1 MHSRKSTRTLLKV
14 SSFAQLYFD
23 CAEIPDIFEELLPYF
38 STSSLETCFAV
49 VGLLNLLLPTSPP
62 TSESKWQA
70 AYFLPTVFHLWSLVN
85 RSKTMDLQF
94 LDLLSRL
101 ARDSLPCERLGFSP
115 WGMFTEEQAS
125 FVFTAILRLLEI
137 PVSQVTS
144 PYSPTVDICKG
155 LAAILERDQRKY
167 PASHHVARWIVMSL
181 SPVCLDEPNS
191 LLAKLEGLVQ
201 AIETFYHPSNT
212 GGWTK
217 NLSQL
222 IFYLADFFVMR
233 WNRERSG
240 EMDVPRERQLNEAV
254 KRRFVLCLR
263 EVTFLG
269 IFAKSSTAI
278 SYSLS
283 TLQSLA
289 ILEPKLILPGA
300 LQRIYPSM
308 RGLVEVHRTTSS
320 IRALHELTRIM
331 TKTKGF
337 RCHVTSLLGLALPG
351 IDANDLDKTMHTLSF
366 MQAVFYEIPMIDLT
380 KSSAPNAPGESGL
393 DGMLAAEWVTN
404 QIERLDVAGVDIEID
419 YDTELSDEEESAI
432 VRSSTAEFRTFVTSF
447 LDSVFNMLRNLPD
460 ASRVK
465 NGSPEENIAN
475 TLPAT
480 FTPLFSTMSPEL
492 YELTLQKIVDFVSKH
507 VVYQAR
513 DSMAFICSCLTKVDP
528 KKSLSLLIPILA
540 RNIKS
545 EIEDNGAGSTRTTG
559 SEVLPRDKALVWN
572 ISLLSMSLVHVGSA
586 LVDFAEDILDIAQYM
601 HQRTRGIP
609 STHASNFIH
618 HVLLTLT
625 MTYTADHSLFEESD
639 LASGVT
645 PGHWAKSIDPHRL
658 SIKWHYPDDREIEFA
673 IKIFQTFGQ
682 KGLQRLEELTSNQ
695 SPIKLDGSGKEWSD
709 EVSRILVMLRL
720 MLSGIS
726 VLFDPRHDIGIAPE
740 TVPTLDGVLDQVM
753 TNGEDEQDGP
763 TDADYG
769 ATEDED
775 VKPTFQYPT
784 GYQLVAGDP
793 NYVALH
799 GLRTRIG
806 EVLHRIHQFLSEK
819 QQDDVTSFNALYTA
833 YRTWFTDV
841 GFERSAHVLDRVTRL
856 FISDIGPFKIS
867 GLRKEYP
874 RPLLVR
880 RANVYHLQRLRHNA
894 SPRHKTELDKT
905 LLLDLVQSSVSLYTE
920 IRRTAQT
927 AIESTMKV
935 MIGARPVVIPP
946 LLEHFA
952 SAVKTSDF
960 PRIKGAIYS
969 LLFGSLTK
977 PVSRDWRYTPS
988 LIKSYVDVMDIDKLS
1003 VQKAAGGAALQV
1015 MDMTR
1020 QTSKMVILDKDT
1032 VGQLAPESSEEAHAE
1047 DKVSK
1052 RRLMIRNR
1060 HDFVRR
1066 RRTELS
1072 NELANIAK
1080 NAHWKKESRT
1090 ATLVIGLSLRFDD
1103 ISSPAMIDLVVTRSV
1118 DNHPSLRSI
1127 YNSALIGLFTYVD
1140 MRAISDHKYE
1150 NYLLDKQ
1157 KVPSFVKTVPERFQ
1171 PEWNER
1177 FLSMFAKPEAKMY
1190 IDDDHPGWLV
1200 WGRKMPA
1207 FDASKTALLEYDDV
1221 ESQVREQI
1229 GALLDRDWFSKYF
1242 GFMKQEPRDANADR
1256 FRMTNVMALTAAFN
1270 YIFTNVAACSF
1281 DDIKELVQGIFQDGS
1296 DKHQHRAT
1304 AEILASLISV
1314 ATPLDET
1321 RKSEIWS
1328 YVFPIVRNIFEDG
1341 LTPENSSY
1349 WNTFLDV
1356 TIQNRDPRRSWPLI
1370 EWLAGFRLDM
1380 SSNAAFKESSKI
1392 TLLEHCILG
1401 LGWHFRLDQPILDDF
1416 LSHLDHPYKSVRGV
1430 IGQTIACIYRVQYHE
1445 SSRSVES
1452 LMDEQSQVSSTG
1464 SRPYQETPEFS
1475 ATIESVFSQV
1485 EKWRQERKPG
1495 QQTASP
1501 YTSAGKTI
1509 LTWLESTLTSFE
1521 CIQLI
1526 PFFPKHFL
1534 EAFLHMMDI
1543 KEDPELQSHAYSVF
1557 RHLGNIPY
1565 RVGEEEPFVEAC
1577 IQIGRH
1583 AASWHQRLRIMINI
1597 QAIYFR
1603 HLFLMPR
1610 SRQQQLFDCISAMLE
1625 DSQLEVRVG
1634 AGTTLSGMIRCSPV
1648 ALRVAVIDG
1657 LITRFSDTLRKYPAP
1672 SRQSQQQKLLARRAN
1687 PAPDDDS
1694 RAATPSSSPESSRLT
1709 IVRHA
1714 AVLGLG
1720 ALVQAFPY
1728 VSPPP
1733 KWMPEVLTTLA
1744 TKAASDPGVAGKSAK
1759 GVVSDFKKTRQDTWH
1774 IDVKVCFFLWVGGE
1788 KASKANHQPR
1798 YRRSNQS
1805 S

>member
-1 MHSRKSTRTLLKV
+1 
-14 SSFAQLYFD
+14 
-23 CAEIPDIFEELLPYF
+23 
-38 STSSLETCFAV
+38 
-49 VGLLNLLLPTSPP
+49 
-62 TSESKWQA
+62 
-70 AYFLPTVFHLWSLVN
+70 
-85 RSKTMDLQF
+85 MDLQF
-94 LDLLSRL
+94 LDIFSRI
-101 ARDSLPCERLGFSP
+101 ARDSLPCEHLEFGP
-115 WGMFTEEQAS
+115 WGIFTEDQAS
-125 FVFTAILRLLEI
+125 FIFTAILRLLEI

-144 PYSPTVDICKG
+144 PYSPAVDIWKG

-167 PASHHVARWIVMSL
+167 PPSHHVARWIVMSF
-181 SPVCLDEPNS
+181 SPACVDEPNS
-191 LLAKLEGLVQ
+191 VLARLEGLVQ

-240 EMDVPRERQLNEAV
+240 EMDVLPERRLNETV
-254 KRRFVLCLR
+254 KRRFVTCLLD
-263 EVTFLG
+263 VTFLG

-289 ILEPKLILPGA
+289 ILEPELVLPGA
-300 LQRIYPSM
+300 LQRIYPSL

-331 TKTKGF
+331 TRTKGF

-380 KSSAPNAPGESGL
+380 KSSSSDVSDDAGMG
-393 DGMLAAEWVTN
+393 GMLAAEWVTN
-404 QIERLDVAGVDIEID
+404 QIERLEVEGGNVEID
-419 YDTELSDEEESAI
+419 YDTELSDEDEAAI
-432 VRSSTAEFRTFVTSF
+432 VRSSTAEFRTFITSF

-480 FTPLFSTMSPEL
+480 LTPLFSTMSPEL
-492 YELTLQKIVDFVSKH
+492 YDLALHKIVDFVSKH

-528 KKSLSLLIPILA
+528 KKSLSLLIPVLS
-540 RNIKS
+540 RNIKL
-545 EIEDNGAGSTRTTG
+545 EIEENGAGSTRTTG

-586 LVDFAEDILDIAQYM
+586 LVDFADEILDIAQYM
-601 HQRTRGIP
+601 HQHTRGIP

-625 MTYTADHSLFEESD
+625 MTYTADYSLFEDSEIS
-639 LASGVT
+639 SGVT
-645 PGHWAKSIDPHRL
+645 TEHWAKPIDPHRL
-658 SIKWHYPDDREIEFA
+658 NIKWHYPDDREISFA
-673 IKIFQTFGQ
+673 IQLFQSFGAN
-682 KGLQRLEELTSNQ
+682 GLNRLEELTSNK
-695 SPIKLDGSGKEWSD
+695 SPIKLDGSGKDWSD
-709 EVSRILVMLRL
+709 EVSRNLVMLRL

-740 TVPTLDGVLDQVM
+740 TIPTVDGVLDQVM

-763 TDADYG
+763 VDADYG

-784 GYQLVAGDP
+784 GYQLVPGDP

-799 GLRTRIG
+799 NLRTKIG

-856 FISDIGPFKIS
+856 FVSDIGPFKIS

-894 SPRHKTELDKT
+894 SPRHKTDLDKS

-927 AIESTMKV
+927 AVESTMKV

-946 LLEHFA
+946 MLDHFA
-952 SAVKTSDF
+952 SAVRASDF
-960 PRIKGAIYS
+960 PRIKGAMYS

-1003 VQKAAGGAALQV
+1003 VQKAAAGATLQV

-1020 QTSKMVILDKDT
+1020 TSARMVILDKDT
-1032 VGQLAPESSEEAHAE
+1032 IEQVSPEDFSNEQRVQTQITKRRSMIQKRQDFVKRSRAELSSELAE
-1047 DKVSK
+1047 V
-1052 RRLMIRNR
+1052 
-1060 HDFVRR
+1060 
-1066 RRTELS
+1066 
-1072 NELANIAK
+1072 AK

-1090 ATLVIGLSLRFDD
+1090 ATLVIGLSLRFED
-1103 ISSPAMIDLVVTRSV
+1103 ISSPTMIDLVVRRSI
-1118 DNHPSLRSI
+1118 DSHPSLRSI
-1127 YNSALIGLFTYVD
+1127 YNSALIGLFTYTD
-1140 MRAISDHKYE
+1140 MRAIADHKYE

-1157 KVPSFVKTVPERFQ
+1157 KVPSFVKAVPQRFQ
-1171 PEWNER
+1171 PGWNQK
-1177 FLSMFAKPEAKMY
+1177 FLSMFAKPEAELY
-1190 IDDDHPGWLV
+1190 VDDDHPGWLV

-1207 FDASKTALLEYDDV
+1207 FDASKAALLEYDDV
-1221 ESQVREQI
+1221 EQRVRKQV
-1229 GALLDRDWFSKYF
+1229 GSLLDREWFSKYF
-1242 GFMKQEPRDANADR
+1242 NYMKQEPRDSSSDR
-1256 FRMTNVMALTAAFN
+1256 FRTTNAVALNAAFTF
-1270 YIFTNVAACSF
+1270 IFTGLSPCSF
-1281 DDIKELVQGIFQDGS
+1281 DDIKELVQEVFQDGS

-1304 AEILASLISV
+1304 AEILGGLVSTAI
-1314 ATPLDET
+1314 PLDESQ
-1321 RKSEIWS
+1321 RSEIWS
-1328 YVFPIVRNIFEDG
+1328 YVFPIVRDIFEDG

-1349 WNTFLDV
+1349 WNTFLDIA
-1356 TIQNRDPRRSWPLI
+1356 IQNKDPRRSWPLI
-1370 EWLAGFRLDM
+1370 EWLASFRLDM

-1392 TLLEHCILG
+1392 TLLEHCIIG
-1401 LGWHFRLDQPILDDF
+1401 LGWHFRLDQPILENF
-1416 LSHLDHPYKSVRGV
+1416 LSHLDHPYKGVRGV
-1430 IGQTIACIYRVQYHE
+1430 MGQTIAIIYRARYHE
-1445 SSRSVES
+1445 SYSSVES
-1452 LMDEQSQVSSTG
+1452 LMDSQSQASSIGTQ
-1464 SRPYQETPEFS
+1464 PYPADADFTN
-1475 ATIESVFSQV
+1475 TISSVFSQLDQ
-1485 EKWRQERKPG
+1485 WRHERQPG
-1495 QQTASP
+1495 QQTASA

-1509 LTWLESTLTSFE
+1509 LTWLESTLYSNT
-1521 CIQLI
+1521 CTQLI
-1526 PFFPKHFL
+1526 PFFPNHFL
-1534 EAFLHMMDI
+1534 ESLLHMMDI

-1557 RHLGNIPY
+1557 RHMGNVPY
-1565 RVGEEEPFVEAC
+1565 RAGEEAPFVEAC
-1577 IQIGRH
+1577 IRIGRT

-1625 DSQLEVRVG
+1625 DPQLEVRVG

-1648 ALRVAVIDG
+1648 ALRQSVIDG
-1657 LITRFSDTLRKYPAP
+1657 LIRRFSDMLRKNPAP
-1672 SRQSQQQKLLARRAN
+1672 SRQTQQQLQQQKQLTLENDGRT
-1687 PAPDDDS
+1687 S
-1694 RAATPSSSPESSRLT
+1694 SPSSASSSKSSHLT
-1709 IVRHA
+1709 IMRHA

-1733 KWMPEVLTTLA
+1733 KWMPGVLTTLA
-1744 TKAASDPGVAGKSAK
+1744 TKAAADPGVVGKAAK

-1774 IDVKVCFFLWVGGE
+1774 IDVKVSLPIVFALSFPLRRLCGE
-1788 KASKANHQPR
+1788 
-1798 YRRSNQS
+1798 Y
-1805 S
+1805 